1 VQHRQKH
8 LVSILMR
15 KASKDRQQ
23 AFPNGIA
30 LIGGIA
36 LHFRASTE
44 LSRPRRPFEPAQ
56 SFTELTDIETVTDH
70 GRVNLTH
77 CRPQLDEPRS
87 NVINL
92 TRMIVD
98 DHCELIELAGVIING
113 HDKLVE
119 RPLVPVEPGIDPIEP
134 GIDAIEPGID
144 AIEPLAVA
152 ANGLRHLGQELV
164 DCREVDA
171 VAALHAAK
179 MVQQATAAQ
188 QHELSRNAACA
199 RAGP

>member
-1 VQHRQKH
+1 
-8 LVSILMR
+8 MR

-36 LHFRASTE
+36 LHFRAPTE

-119 RPLVPVEPGIDPIEP
+119 RPLVPVEPGIDPIE
-134 GIDAIEPGID
+134 
-144 AIEPLAVA
+144 
-152 ANGLRHLGQELV
+152 RKRCLGGTFRSARGRVMFE
-164 DCREVDA
+164 A
-171 VAALHAAK
+171 H
-179 MVQQATAAQ
+179 
-188 QHELSRNAACA
+188 A
-199 RAGP
+199 RASTHVDFRT